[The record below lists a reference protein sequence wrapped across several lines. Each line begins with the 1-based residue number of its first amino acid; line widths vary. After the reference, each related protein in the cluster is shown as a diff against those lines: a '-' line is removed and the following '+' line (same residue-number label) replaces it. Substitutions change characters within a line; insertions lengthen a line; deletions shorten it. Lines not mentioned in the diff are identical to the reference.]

1 MVCHSFD
8 TPFCTCLS
16 AVKLVSFCYFLT
28 SVPLKGALFLL
39 VSVRICYNDENGGI
53 KMKKERVER
62 LFAWLIHQVDNKYHE
77 EVNMAMDCFLEETY
91 TQE

>member
-28 SVPLKGALFLL
+28 SVPLRAGPFCAAFFVRGEGDWERGGQKGYLLSEKVGMVGNKNPSGKVYLFGRTKTSIL
-39 VSVRICYNDENGGI
+39 
-53 KMKKERVER
+53 
-62 LFAWLIHQVDNKYHE
+62 
-77 EVNMAMDCFLEETY
+77 
-91 TQE
+91 